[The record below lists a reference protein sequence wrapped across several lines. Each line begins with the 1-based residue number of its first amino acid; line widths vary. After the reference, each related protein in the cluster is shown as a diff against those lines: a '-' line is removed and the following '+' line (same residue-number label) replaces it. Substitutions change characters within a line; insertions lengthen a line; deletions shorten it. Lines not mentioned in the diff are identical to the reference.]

1 LKIKEV
7 VQMKLL
13 LPKFSWLTVVI
24 ISLFI
29 LNTSEAQQV
38 NRIFEDIGGGSGNA
52 SNIAET
58 EDNTIYYVL
67 GAAVIA
73 GVVIYAVLQDKKSKD
88 KSKTDTTAVLLNED
102 FLEQQLTLSDKI
114 QKYKSQFPI
123 NVSIGMQPS
132 FIDKEEKR
140 YFVGM
145 SYNF

>member
-1 LKIKEV
+1 
-7 VQMKLL
+7 MKLL

-123 NVSIGMQPS
+123 NVSIGMQNS

>member
-1 LKIKEV
+1 
-7 VQMKLL
+7 MKLL
-13 LPKFSWLTVVI
+13 KPKFSWLTVVI

-73 GVVIYAVLQDKKSKD
+73 GVVIYAVLQDKKSRD

-123 NVSIGMQPS
+123 NVSIGMQNS
-132 FIDKEEKR
+132 FIDKEEKT

>member
-1 LKIKEV
+1 
-7 VQMKLL
+7 MKLL
-13 LPKFSWLTVVI
+13 IPKFSWLIVVI

-73 GVVIYAVLQDKKSKD
+73 GVVIYAVLQDKKSRD

-132 FIDKEEKR
+132 FIDKEEKT

>member
-1 LKIKEV
+1 
-7 VQMKLL
+7 MKLL
-13 LPKFSWLTVVI
+13 IPKFFWLTVVI

-123 NVSIGMQPS
+123 NVSIGMQNS
-132 FIDKEEKR
+132 FIDKEVKR

>member
-1 LKIKEV
+1 
-7 VQMKLL
+7 MKLL

-73 GVVIYAVLQDKKSKD
+73 GVVIYAVLQDKKSRD

-132 FIDKEEKR
+132 FIDKEEKT